1 MLQDV
6 GAQRGVHFVPA
17 AQVSGGFVQ
26 QVAVAGGQ
34 QVAHQDHRRAHE
46 HEDEELARPALI
58 HVLSALQNTHT
69 ANGDRM
75 VNHSGDGNL

>member
-6 GAQRGVHFVPA
+6 GAQRGVHLVPA